1 MEQNETIARKWI
13 KRAESSLAK
22 SKIGVNVENILLEDL
37 CFDAQQATEKAL
49 KGLLAFTNIS
59 IPKTH
64 SISFLIKTLED
75 GAIPIPTS
83 IIDSVTLT
91 SYAVETRYPGDYEK
105 VELEEYEQA
114 VILSE
119 SVVDFVKKYLLIY
132 ADPEEIHN
140 DKLLL

>member
-64 SISFLIKTLED
+64 SISFLIKTLKD
-75 GAIPIPTS
+75 GGVPIPNS

-132 ADPEEIHN
+132 ANPEEIHN

>member
-64 SISFLIKTLED
+64 SISFLIKTLKD
-75 GAIPIPTS
+75 GGVPIPNS

>member
-75 GAIPIPTS
+75 GGIPIPTS

-132 ADPEEIHN
+132 ANPEEIHN

>member
-1 MEQNETIARKWI
+1 MEQNKNLAIKWI

-22 SKIGVNVENILLEDL
+22 SKIGVNIENILLEDL

-49 KGLLAFTNIS
+49 KGLLAFSNIS

-75 GAIPIPTS
+75 GGVPIPTS

-114 VILSE
+114 VFLSE
-119 SVVDFVKKYLLIY
+119 SVVDFVKKYLQNY
-132 ADPEEIHN
+132 EETLETHN
-140 DKLLL
+140 DKLQL